1 MNEEEGYDP
10 KCFHTCPDCDYRCNC
25 GDIPCSHCL
34 LFIATEEDGSQW
46 VKYEDF
52 EKLMTYEKRWEKLTE
67 ELEKREMSGKQY
79 GITFILHLMQDIE
92 KEIKK

>member
-1 MNEEEGYDP
+1 MSEEEGYDP

-34 LFIATEEDGSQW
+34 LFIATEEDGSKW
-46 VKYEDF
+46 VKFEDY
-52 EKLMTYEKRWEKLTE
+52 EKLMKYKKKWETLIVKLAHI
-67 ELEKREMSGKQY
+67 EMSGKHY
-79 GITFILHLMQDIE
+79 GITLILHLMQDIK